1 MKHLRKFNESKYEIC
16 VRCDLDEYPIMKS
29 TGNCLKCRDEE
40 IGKAEEAKLGNDDLS
55 VDAAKWIRDIHR
67 TIEEL
72 GEPDPQSNYYYES
85 FKNLKLYEEFDKGV
99 YESHWKKFV
108 DWLTGEKDFDL
119 YAGEEDLKENFLKIV
134 NNDSY
139 SADEKSQKVAA
150 YLDMKWGLHDGYS
163 EVVDYL
169 ESLLMDGI

>member
-16 VRCDLDEYPIMKS
+16 QRCDLDEYPIMKS
-29 TGNCLKCRDEE
+29 TGTCLKCRDEE
-40 IGKAEEAKLGNDDLS
+40 IGNAEHAKLGDDDLS
-55 VDAAKWIRDIHR
+55 VDAAKWYRDIHR
-67 TIEEL
+67 TIKEL
-72 GEPDPQSNYYYES
+72 GEPDPQGDDYYES
-85 FKNLKLYEEFDKGV
+85 YSLKLFEEFDKDG

-119 YAGEEDLKENFLKIV
+119 YAGEEDLKKNFLKIV

-139 SADEKSQKVAA
+139 SADEKAQKVAA
-150 YLDMKWGLHDGYS
+150 YLDMKWGLYDGYS

-169 ESLLMDGI
+169 ESLLMDEI

>member
-16 VRCDLDEYPIMKS
+16 QRCDFDEYPIMKS
-29 TGNCLKCRDEE
+29 TGTCLKCRDEE
-40 IGKAEEAKLGNDDLS
+40 ISNAEHAKLGDDDLS
-55 VDAAKWIRDIHR
+55 VDAAKWYRDIIK
-67 TIEEL
+67 TIKEL
-72 GEPDPQSNYYYES
+72 GEPNYGEVLFES
-85 FKNLKLYEEFDKGV
+85 YSLKLYEEFDKSG

-119 YAGEEDLKENFLKIV
+119 YAGEEDLKKNFLKIV

-139 SADEKSQKVAA
+139 SADEKAQKVAA
-150 YLDMKWGLHDGYS
+150 YLDMKWGLYDGYS

-169 ESLLMDGI
+169 ESLLMDEI